1 MHRDGVIVVLYD
13 KDHWKFLTGCP
24 VERLVKISLRTR
36 ALSRGDIYDLIESFH
51 LRAQRAPYGLKKL
64 ASCWGA
70 LWWDSERKAAVVHRH
85 HATVRVR
92 ILRLIH
98 CVHHDLFRGHSHA
111 HHKRHVA
118 VVGIEPILSSAE
130 DLSCRYLNTFMT
142 STANLEVA
150 LILFVESD
158 CFFIK
163 ESREQHRTVR
173 PDEGL
178 GV

>member
-1 MHRDGVIVVLYD
+1 MHGDSVLVVLYNED
-13 KDHWKFLTGCP
+13 NRKFLTGGP
-24 VERLVKISLRTR
+24 VKRFMEISLRAR

-51 LRAQRAPYGLKKL
+51 FRAKRAPYGLEEL

-98 CVHHDLFRGHSHA
+98 RVHHDLFRGHSHA

-118 VVGIEPILSSAE
+118 VVGIEPILTSAE

-142 STANLEVA
+142 GTANLEVTF
-150 LILFVESD
+150 ILLVESD
-158 CFFIK
+158 RFLI
-163 ESREQHRTVR
+163 EEPREEHRTVR